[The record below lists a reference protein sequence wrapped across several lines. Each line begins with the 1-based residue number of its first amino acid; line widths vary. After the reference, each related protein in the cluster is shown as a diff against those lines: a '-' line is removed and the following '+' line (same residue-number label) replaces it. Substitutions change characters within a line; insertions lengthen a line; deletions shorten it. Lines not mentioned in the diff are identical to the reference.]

1 MNNFITRTLSAIVY
15 AGLVIGG
22 ILVQP
27 ICFGGHPLLFGILF
41 MIVSTLAVREFH
53 ALVGSDIKTMT
64 YAMMSNALLYSTLYF
79 LFFGD
84 LIWRGLLV
92 AYIAIMLLAL
102 ISHLFRPQ
110 VQPIQSWGNLCAGQ
124 VMIALPFALMNGV
137 LMHSKWLMLAL
148 FILLWVNDSG
158 AYIVGSLMAKRKG
171 GNHKMFPRVSPAK
184 SWEGLIGGFI
194 FDFRC
199 SKRHCGT
206 SKRCSH
212 GRCSRRSGTVHFS
225 FGRVVPLV
233 RNYGDHAPLRVFQC
247 SCPSL
252 SSCAAPS
259 FPPCQPGSRNAL
271 CPFRQYLGKP
281 SGPWQR
287 GNTHGH
293 SGGRRHGAK
302 LPRHCKR

>member
-84 LIWRGLLV
+84 WIWRGLLV
-92 AYIAIMLLAL
+92 AYVAVMLLAL
-102 ISHLFRPQ
+102 ITHLFRPQ

-184 SWEGLIGGFI
+184 SWEGLIGGFV
-194 FDFRC
+194 FDLIAGYVFFRVGWMGDMTLMN
-199 SKRHCGT
+199 SLLFALAGGVFGTLGDLMESLFKRTLGVKD
-206 SKRCSH
+206 SGKFMPGH
-212 GRCSRRSGTVHFS
+212 GGVLDRFDSLLLA
-225 FGRVVPLV
+225 VPV
-233 RNYGDHAPLRVFQC
+233 TYFFFV
-247 SCPSL
+247 
-252 SSCAAPS
+252 
-259 FPPCQPGSRNAL
+259 
-271 CPFRQYLGKP
+271 YLP
-281 SGPWQR
+281 
-287 GNTHGH
+287 TI
-293 SGGRRHGAK
+293 
-302 LPRHCKR
+302 L

>member
-158 AYIVGSLMAKRKG
+158 AYIVGSLMAKRRG

-184 SWEGLIGGFI
+184 SWEGLIGGFV
-194 FDFRC
+194 FDLIAGYVFFRVGWMGDMTLMN
-199 SKRHCGT
+199 SLLFALAGGVFGTLGDLMESLFKRTLGVKD
-206 SKRCSH
+206 SGKFMPGH
-212 GRCSRRSGTVHFS
+212 GGVLDRFDSLLLA
-225 FGRVVPLV
+225 VPV
-233 RNYGDHAPLRVFQC
+233 TYFFFV
-247 SCPSL
+247 
-252 SSCAAPS
+252 
-259 FPPCQPGSRNAL
+259 
-271 CPFRQYLGKP
+271 YLP
-281 SGPWQR
+281 
-287 GNTHGH
+287 TI
-293 SGGRRHGAK
+293 
-302 LPRHCKR
+302 L

>member
-84 LIWRGLLV
+84 WIWRGLLV

-124 VMIALPFALMNGV
+124 LMIALPFALMNGV

-184 SWEGLIGGFI
+184 SWEGLIGGFV
-194 FDFRC
+194 FDLIAGYVFFRIGWMGDMTLMN
-199 SKRHCGT
+199 SLLFALAGGVFGTLGDLMESLFKRTLGVKD
-206 SKRCSH
+206 SGKFMPGH
-212 GRCSRRSGTVHFS
+212 GGVLDRFDSLLLA
-225 FGRVVPLV
+225 VPV
-233 RNYGDHAPLRVFQC
+233 AYFFFV
-247 SCPSL
+247 
-252 SSCAAPS
+252 
-259 FPPCQPGSRNAL
+259 
-271 CPFRQYLGKP
+271 YLP
-281 SGPWQR
+281 
-287 GNTHGH
+287 TI
-293 SGGRRHGAK
+293 
-302 LPRHCKR
+302 L

>member
-79 LFFGD
+79 LLFGD

-184 SWEGLIGGFI
+184 SWEGLIGGFV
-194 FDFRC
+194 FDLIAGYVFFRVGWMGDMTLMN
-199 SKRHCGT
+199 SLLFALAGGVFGTLGDLMESLFKRTLGVKD
-206 SKRCSH
+206 SGKFMPGH
-212 GRCSRRSGTVHFS
+212 GGVLDRFDSLLLA
-225 FGRVVPLV
+225 VPV
-233 RNYGDHAPLRVFQC
+233 TYFFFV
-247 SCPSL
+247 
-252 SSCAAPS
+252 
-259 FPPCQPGSRNAL
+259 
-271 CPFRQYLGKP
+271 YLP
-281 SGPWQR
+281 
-287 GNTHGH
+287 TI
-293 SGGRRHGAK
+293 
-302 LPRHCKR
+302 L

>member
-84 LIWRGLLV
+84 WIWRGLLV
-92 AYIAIMLLAL
+92 AYIATMLLAL

-184 SWEGLIGGFI
+184 SWEGLIGGFV
-194 FDFRC
+194 FDLIAGYVFFRIGWMGDMTLMN
-199 SKRHCGT
+199 SLLFALAGGVFGTLGDLMESLFKRTLGVKD
-206 SKRCSH
+206 SGKFMPGH
-212 GRCSRRSGTVHFS
+212 GGVLDRFDSLLLA
-225 FGRVVPLV
+225 VPV
-233 RNYGDHAPLRVFQC
+233 TYFFFV
-247 SCPSL
+247 
-252 SSCAAPS
+252 
-259 FPPCQPGSRNAL
+259 
-271 CPFRQYLGKP
+271 YLP
-281 SGPWQR
+281 
-287 GNTHGH
+287 TI
-293 SGGRRHGAK
+293 
-302 LPRHCKR
+302 L

>member
-84 LIWRGLLV
+84 LIWHGLLV

-137 LMHSKWLMLAL
+137 LMHSKWLMLAV

-184 SWEGLIGGFI
+184 SWEGLIGGFV
-194 FDFRC
+194 FDLIAGYVFFRVGWMGDMTLIN
-199 SKRHCGT
+199 SLLFALAGGVFGTLGDLMESLFKRTLGVKD
-206 SKRCSH
+206 SGKFMPGH
-212 GRCSRRSGTVHFS
+212 GGVLDRFDSLLLA
-225 FGRVVPLV
+225 VPV
-233 RNYGDHAPLRVFQC
+233 TYFFFV
-247 SCPSL
+247 
-252 SSCAAPS
+252 
-259 FPPCQPGSRNAL
+259 
-271 CPFRQYLGKP
+271 YLP
-281 SGPWQR
+281 
-287 GNTHGH
+287 TI
-293 SGGRRHGAK
+293 
-302 LPRHCKR
+302 L